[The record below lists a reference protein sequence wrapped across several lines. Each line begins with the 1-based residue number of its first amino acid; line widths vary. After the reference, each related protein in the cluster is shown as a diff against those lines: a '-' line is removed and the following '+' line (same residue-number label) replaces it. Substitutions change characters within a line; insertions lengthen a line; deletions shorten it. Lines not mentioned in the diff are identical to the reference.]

1 MEEQWKIITEATNYE
16 ISNLG
21 NVRNSITGKLL
32 KGRLS
37 KSGYLQ
43 VSIKLINTN
52 NFTNK
57 YIHRLVG
64 IYWIENP
71 EHKREINHK
80 DGNKTNN
87 CVDNLEWVTCSE
99 NNMHAINTGL
109 RTYDNRM
116 IKINQYKGDK
126 LIATY
131 KSMHEAKRMT
141 NISLGNIGSVIN
153 GIRKTAGGYVWKKA

>member
-87 CVDNLEWVTCSE
+87 CIDNLEWVSPSE
-99 NNMHAINTGL
+99 NQKHRHSIGITKTSNRRVGKFTKQGELLVAYNSIVEAARQEG
-109 RTYDNRM
+109 RPRVSIDNVLQGH
-116 IKINQYKGDK
+116 NHTLY
-126 LIATY
+126 
-131 KSMHEAKRMT
+131 
-141 NISLGNIGSVIN
+141 
-153 GIRKTAGGYVWKKA
+153 GYVWKYLD